1 MTLPFCSTTYSR
13 PANPLTV
20 SVLSLTSCC
29 RQRQHQSQ
37 SHGCHQPHRANPLV
51 SRPILAHQTAGGTLT
66 RLHIWVASLAL
77 CQVSTA
83 STAQTWPD
91 KPVHIVVPLTAGSA
105 TDVMARTVAARLSEQ
120 LGQTFIVDN
129 KPGAGGT
136 IGTGAVARAKPDGY
150 TILVQSSSYTITPTT
165 YPNTSYN
172 TARDL
177 IGITPLA
184 LLPQA
189 LVVAPSRGLASVK
202 ALIAEAKAR
211 PGALNYGSAGVG
223 TANQLNAERFRV
235 SAGID
240 AVHIP
245 FKGTPEAL
253 NEVMAG
259 RVDYYFCPVNVCLPM
274 LADKRV
280 LALGMGSTKRSA
292 ALPDLPT
299 TVELGV
305 PDSDYNFWVG
315 MFAPAGTPRDIVDR
329 LHAETAKV
337 LANPEV
343 RARLAQLGAEPLLM
357 EPKEFDREIAREIAT
372 NAALVKA
379 AGIPITTQ

>member
-1 MTLPFCSTTYSR
+1 M
-13 PANPLTV
+13 
-20 SVLSLTSCC
+20 
-29 RQRQHQSQ
+29 
-37 SHGCHQPHRANPLV
+37 
-51 SRPILAHQTAGGTLT
+51 T

-172 TARDL
+172 TLRDL

-357 EPKEFDREIAREIAT
+357 EPKEFDREIVREIAT